1 MHECCVCG
9 EKILYGGK
17 YYDGGY
23 GRRVHDFCG
32 EQARSDHE
40 KIDDLKD
47 KGHTR
52 HFDIE
57 SKTIESISN
66 PETYKGIYA
75 FHKYWGKKPSESLSY
90 FIQNCT
96 NKGDIVL
103 DPFLGSGLIS
113 IETHALSRRFIG
125 IDINPFSIEHTSF
138 LLSLPNPNEYMKAI
152 HEIKNNVHDK
162 IFETYRMSD
171 GKYASHYLWEKEK
184 LIKVWRKPETGKTRI
199 EFEPTNS
206 DIELIQSFEKY
217 EIRNIKKGTFFE
229 NARINAKADMSI
241 YNLFT
246 RRALYNIDL
255 LLDEIKKYPEK
266 LQRALLLTLTS
277 SSGQMSS
284 MVFAISGR
292 GKTKNEESTKI
303 EVGSW
308 VIGLWCPELHFEINV
323 WNCFENRAKKLHK
336 ALLESTNRDIPF
348 TNDPL
353 SVVGKMSSIG
363 IVHGNSLNVL
373 STLPEKSIKLIIT
386 DPPHSD
392 RIPYLELSEMW
403 NCLLNKDS
411 DFSDEIV
418 VSNAKE
424 RNKNKMKYLEDMS
437 KILIESNRILLED
450 GFLLMYF
457 NARDKQSWDFFT
469 VIKAKTNLEFVG
481 AFPMEYSANSV
492 VQDNRKGAM
501 KTDYLL
507 VFKHHNGTNDLN
519 SLNKIPGW
527 IIELPKQT
535 TASGDNDE

>member
-1 MHECCVCG
+1 MSQG
-9 EKILYGGK
+9 TL
-17 YYDGGY
+17 
-23 GRRVHDFCG
+23 
-32 EQARSDHE
+32 
-40 KIDDLKD
+40 
-47 KGHTR
+47 
-52 HFDIE
+52 FDIE

-90 FIQNCT
+90 FIENCT

-113 IETHALSRRFIG
+113 IETNTLSRRFIG

-138 LLSLPNPNEYMKAI
+138 LLSLPNPQEYISAI
-152 HEIKNNVHDK
+152 HEIKSNIQKK
-162 IFETYRMSD
+162 ILETYKMSD

-199 EFEPTNS
+199 EFDPTS
-206 DIELIQSFEKY
+206 YDLALIQSFENY
-217 EIRNIKKGTFFE
+217 QIRNIKKGKFFE

-241 YNLFT
+241 YDLFT
-246 RRALYNIDL
+246 KRALHNIDL
-255 LLDEIKKYPEK
+255 LLDEIKRYPQN

-284 MVFAISGR
+284 MVFAITGR

-323 WNCFENRAKKLHK
+323 WNCFENRAKKLYK
-336 ALLESTNRDIPF
+336 ALLDSDNRTIPF
-348 TNDPL
+348 SDNAL
-353 SVVGKMSSIG
+353 SVISNKSTIG
-363 IVHGNSLNVL
+363 IVHGNSLKIL
-373 STLPEKSIKLIIT
+373 SELPDKSIKLIIT

-424 RNKNKMKYLEDMS
+424 RNKNKKKYSEDMS
-437 KILIESNRILLED
+437 RILIESDRILNED

-469 VIKAKTNLEFVG
+469 VINTKTDLKYLG
-481 AFPMEYSANSV
+481 AFPMKYSANSV

-507 VFKHHNGTNDLN
+507 VFKHHNRVNDLQ
-519 SLNKIPGW
+519 SLNQIPGW
-527 IIELPKQT
+527 TKELPKQT
-535 TASGDNDE
+535 APSGERDE